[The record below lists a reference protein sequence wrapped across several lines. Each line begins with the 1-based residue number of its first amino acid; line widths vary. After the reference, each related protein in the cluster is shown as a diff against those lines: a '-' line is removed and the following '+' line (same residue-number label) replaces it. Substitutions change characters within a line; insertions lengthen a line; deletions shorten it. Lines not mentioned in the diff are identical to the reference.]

1 MGWGVILA
9 WKNQNACET
18 DSVIR
23 FIQKFAIFFETEYR
37 IRFTV
42 L

>member
-9 WKNQNACET
+9 WKNQNACQT
-18 DSVIR
+18 DY
-23 FIQKFAIFFETEYR
+23 K